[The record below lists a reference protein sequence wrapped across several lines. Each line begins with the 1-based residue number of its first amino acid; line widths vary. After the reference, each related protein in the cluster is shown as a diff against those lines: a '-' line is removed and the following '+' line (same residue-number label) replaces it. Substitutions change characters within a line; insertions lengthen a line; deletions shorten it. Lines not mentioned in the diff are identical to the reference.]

1 MELDTFRGQERP
13 VCTRAGAGFSIMI
26 GGSDAK
32 GRYPTDITSPKDL
45 YGGGAGRVQLTG
57 RSQPVRGDSRE
68 PFGREVNLGVFEGD
82 FHA

>member
-1 MELDTFRGQERP
+1 
-13 VCTRAGAGFSIMI
+13 MI

-45 YGGGAGRVQLTG
+45 YGGGAGTVRPTG
-57 RSQPVRGDSRE
+57 RSQPERGGSRDLRA
-68 PFGREVNLGVFEGD
+68 GRQFGVFEGD